1 MIRKNF
7 FLKECVIKLG
17 FIYLVLIALN
27 FIFLEYRTSQ
37 NMWWAN
43 IIIFSGHSKLAFSI
57 TALMIITLIY
67 GFYLWFKALLKFVVW
82 GEDLLLLRFL
92 YLAYL
97 LLTPIIITIFI
108 SELFSM
114 FLTNPYAQSKP

>member
-17 FIYLVLIALN
+17 FIYLVLIDLN

-37 NMWWAN
+37 NMWWGN

-67 GFYLWFKALLKFVVW
+67 GFYLWVKALLKFVVW

>member
-43 IIIFSGHSKLAFSI
+43 IIIFSGNSKLAFSI

-67 GFYLWFKALLKFVVW
+67 GFYLWVKALLKFVVW
-82 GEDLLLLRFL
+82 CEDLLLLRFL